1 MTELRDLIKDPS
13 AAELALIAAYGSL
26 EEDPRR
32 ERAFTAFA
40 ANGLPHR
47 RMEAFKWTDF
57 KARLKSLTG
66 GTGAR
71 PDPFAE
77 LEGHSIVFRNGRA
90 DGLDDLPD
98 GLRAFTKTDGQSFAA
113 AEDVPLG
120 AMTAAL
126 TPETIMVE
134 VTEKVTTPLKL
145 VYVNSG
151 DASFARI
158 VFVVR
163 EGASINVLESQLGG
177 ASLNASLASF
187 GIQAGGRV
195 TRTFIQPAAMDEATA
210 ITAEVHLGGKAEYVQ
225 TALAFGGA
233 VTRIETRLV
242 HQEDEAHATLNAA
255 YLSGKDIHVD
265 FTSHVRHG
273 ARACTTEQRTKGA
286 VMNGGEGV
294 FQGKFHVPRNV
305 GQLTDAD
312 MQHNAL
318 LLEDGAVVNAK
329 PELEIY
335 ADDVACAHGN
345 TCGALDDEA
354 LFYMRARGIPELAA
368 KALLTEAF
376 IAEALESAYE
386 PALEIMSET
395 ARTWLQNAAMEQ
407 SKAS

>member
-1 MTELRDLIKDPS
+1 MTDLRDLIKDPT
-13 AAELALIAAYGSL
+13 AAELALVAAYGNL
-26 EEDPRR
+26 KEDARR
-32 ERAFTAFA
+32 ERAFSAFA
-40 ANGLPHR
+40 ENGLPHR

-57 KARLKSLTG
+57 KRRLRTLNEG
-66 GTGAR
+66 AGAR
-71 PDPFAE
+71 PDPFKNVG
-77 LEGHSIVFRNGRA
+77 GHNIVFRNGRA
-90 DGLDDLPD
+90 DGLEDLPD
-98 GLRAFTKTDGQSFAA
+98 GVKAFTKTDGQAFAA

-145 VYVNSG
+145 IYVNAG
-151 DASFARI
+151 EAAFARM
-158 VFVVR
+158 VFVIR
-163 EGASINVLESQLGG
+163 PGAEIDVVESHLGG
-177 ASLNASLASF
+177 AGLNASLVSF
-187 GIQAGGRV
+187 GLQAGAKAS
-195 TRTFIQPAAMDEATA
+195 RTLIQPPALEEATS
-210 ITAEVHLGGKAEYVQ
+210 ITAEVHLGAEAEYTQ
-225 TALAFGGA
+225 TALAFGGK

-242 HQEDEAHATLNAA
+242 FQEEEAHATLNAA
-255 YLSGKDIHVD
+255 YLAGKDYHVD

-273 ARACTTEQRTKGA
+273 ARACVTEQLTKGA
-286 VMNGGEGV
+286 VMDGGEGV
-294 FQGKFHVPRNV
+294 FQGKFFVPRHV
-305 GQLTDAD
+305 GQETDAD

-386 PALEIMSET
+386 PALEIMTDT
-395 ARTWLQNAAMEQ
+395 AREWLQASAQKAVAAD
-407 SKAS
+407 